1 MTQTNGMNKRKMK
14 MSKKYLGD
22 GVYADWREEDGAL
35 VLTTENGVSIGNS
48 IVLGEDEVEALLY
61 FIETEPS

>member
-1 MTQTNGMNKRKMK
+1 MRKMK

-22 GVYADWREEDGAL
+22 GVYADWEEDGSL
-35 VLTTENGVSIGNS
+35 VLTTENGVSIGNT